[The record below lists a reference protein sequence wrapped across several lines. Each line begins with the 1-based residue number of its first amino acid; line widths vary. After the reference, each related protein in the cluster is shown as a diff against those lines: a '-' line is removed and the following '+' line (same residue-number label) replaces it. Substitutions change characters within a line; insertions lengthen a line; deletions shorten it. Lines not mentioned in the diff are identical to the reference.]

1 MMKMAQ
7 IFHSNLLCSASIE
20 LCKKLSFEKKKKYIF
35 LVLSSAKDDDILKNL
50 IKISSASIIT
60 VEKQKLSPDSK
71 LESQSNVN

>member
-1 MMKMAQ
+1 MMKIAQ

-20 LCKKLSFEKKKKYIF
+20 LCKKLSFEKNIF

>member
-20 LCKKLSFEKKKKYIF
+20 LCKKLSFEKKKNIF